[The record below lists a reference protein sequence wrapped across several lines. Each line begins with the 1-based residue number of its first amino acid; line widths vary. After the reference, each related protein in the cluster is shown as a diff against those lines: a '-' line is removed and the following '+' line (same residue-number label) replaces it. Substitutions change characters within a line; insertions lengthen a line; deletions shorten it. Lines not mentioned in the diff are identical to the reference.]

1 MKHRPSTP
9 IAALACALG
18 AGLFAVPADAQ
29 SRAASPKKWTA
40 SRTPDGQP
48 DLQGIWTNATITP
61 FERPRELAG
70 KEYFS
75 EQEAA
80 EYEKKFVVANDRD
93 RRSTDPI
100 ADVGGAYNEFWF
112 DRGTKVVPTRRT
124 SIVVDPSDGR
134 VPPLTPAAQKAATAR
149 AAIARRPPEGPEDLA
164 PVVRCLVWPT
174 SGPPMLPTAY
184 NNNYQILQGPGY
196 VAILVE
202 MIHDMRIISLD
213 GRPHIP
219 ANIRQWLGDSRGR
232 WEGNTLVVDTTNFT
246 DKTNLRGS
254 DKDLH
259 LIERFTRTGE
269 NTIMYEFTV
278 DDPTAFTRVWRGE
291 IPLTKASGPLYEYAC
306 HEGNYSMEGILK
318 GARAQ
323 EKAAAEP
330 H

>member
-1 MKHRPSTP
+1 
-9 IAALACALG
+9 
-18 AGLFAVPADAQ
+18 
-29 SRAASPKKWTA
+29 
-40 SRTPDGQP
+40 
-48 DLQGIWTNATITP
+48 
-61 FERPRELAG
+61 
-70 KEYFS
+70 
-75 EQEAA
+75 
-80 EYEKKFVVANDRD
+80 
-93 RRSTDPI
+93 
-100 ADVGGAYNEFWF
+100 
-112 DRGTKVVPTRRT
+112 
-124 SIVVDPSDGR
+124 
-134 VPPLTPAAQKAATAR
+134 
-149 AAIARRPPEGPEDLA
+149 
-164 PVVRCLVWPT
+164 
-174 SGPPMLPTAY
+174 MLPTAY

-202 MIHDMRIISLD
+202 MIHDIRIISLD

-254 DKDLH
+254 DENLH

-278 DDPTAFTRVWRGE
+278 DDPTAFTRVWKGE

-323 EKAAAEP
+323 EKAAAGP